1 MTDSKSKRHI
11 EAPRAKQKQGV
22 LNIIWPRE
30 AGQLMKH
37 NGLKWVCSSYKG
49 VLINRNYGLLQR
61 NSEKGNPW
69 PGRETTTYQVSLLHS
84 PDTPFPIMASIN
96 QIPQEARV
104 TFRQQWQEEGRQA
117 LPTLSALQ
125 TTLEDF
131 YLKACLSKLGLSK
144 LGLDRS
150 QILK

>member
-69 PGRETTTYQVSLLHS
+69 PGRETTRYQVSLLHS

-104 TFRQQWQEEGRQA
+104 KEKVIDEV
-117 LPTLSALQ
+117 
-125 TTLEDF
+125 
-131 YLKACLSKLGLSK
+131 SKSWSSGARVGWWVWK
-144 LGLDRS
+144 LDMER
-150 QILK
+150 